1 MFFYHWF
8 MQNNEPSNGQ
18 KNETPPKCEVPS
30 IIKDLAEA
38 ISTAVEVQN
47 RYWLALA
54 VTSLFGIVPQS
65 NLPAGAKE
73 ISLPFGLPTVNL
85 EWYALL
91 MVLLLSVFII
101 AFAAA
106 QAHLIR
112 TQKIADHIIEK
123 RKNEGRLIAG
133 KNERY
138 FLDALRKPSLGRVF
152 SLAQVAFGGNGVFVD
167 LKQLPSLRKHISSVL
182 YLFFKITFL
191 VVWLG
196 LPGLALYYMV
206 RYWNDSTLIEPLWHY
221 CVVWPLVFAA
231 TLALIIA
238 FYHEIDYIF
247 RKLCST
253 LNASGKCKGKGAR

>member
-1 MFFYHWF
+1 MHKK
-8 MQNNEPSNGQ
+8 NPSNVQ
-18 KNETPPKCEVPS
+18 ENETPPNCEVPS

-54 VTSLFGIVPQS
+54 VISLFGFVPQS
-65 NLPAGAKE
+65 NLSTGAKE

-91 MVLLLSVFII
+91 MVLILSVFII
-101 AFAAA
+101 SFAAA

-112 TQKIADHIIEK
+112 TQKIADHIIKK
-123 RKNEGRLIAG
+123 RQSEGRLIEG
-133 KNERY
+133 ENEHY

-152 SLAQVAFGGNGVFVD
+152 SLAQVAFGKNRVFVD

-191 VVWLG
+191 VIWLG

-206 RYWNDSTLIEPLWHY
+206 RYWNALPIIKPLWS
-221 CVVWPLVFAA
+221 CLVAWPLVFAA
-231 TLALIIA
+231 ALALLIA
-238 FYHEIDYIF
+238 FYHEIEYIV
-247 RKLCST
+247 ST